1 MPFGNSAQR
10 KKGQE
15 TGRGSEPC
23 ERRDASDRRESAREG
38 PNPAPVTDRRLLPPD
53 PRAALSRG
61 VERFAERPV
70 SGQAPTIEFPKGI
83 EPEGGHCISA

>member
-23 ERRDASDRRESAREG
+23 ERRDASDR

-83 EPEGGHCISA
+83 EPEGGHCINA